1 MLQLL
6 DHFTLSPKC
15 IPPPIGP
22 LPCPRGPPP
31 PICPMNAKVL
41 MLHLSL
47 CNFPAS
53 RLLLHVGPIHMPL
66 ECAPFKE
73 DLEFLKWHSHLMT
86 GIQRKD
92 KPPRLR
98 GTNLLE
104 VLDDCQTRGREARF
118 PSRGLVHC
126 FVQNFCQEPWAG
138 RPLPIPRL
146 G

>member
-1 MLQLL
+1 MALGQLQASQGQKKQRKIRTDRRETGSDCPRAEDKNTPLLLSLQLQQGL
-6 DHFTLSPKC
+6 RCCSCWIILPSALSAS
-15 IPPPIGP
+15 
-22 LPCPRGPPP
+22 LLLSAPCPAPGGAPH

-41 MLHLSL
+41 MLPLSL

-92 KPPRLR
+92 KPP
-98 GTNLLE
+98 
-104 VLDDCQTRGREARF
+104 V
-118 PSRGLVHC
+118 
-126 FVQNFCQEPWAG
+126 
-138 RPLPIPRL
+138 
-146 G
+146 